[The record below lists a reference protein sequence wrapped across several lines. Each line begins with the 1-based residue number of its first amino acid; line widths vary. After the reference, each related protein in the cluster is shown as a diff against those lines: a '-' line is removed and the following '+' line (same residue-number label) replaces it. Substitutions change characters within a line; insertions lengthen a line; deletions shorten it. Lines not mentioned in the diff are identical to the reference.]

1 MRRLQRVCCVAVLLL
16 LCSPCQA
23 GEGSTVLGVPDEESV
38 ARATKLIRTTFAQE
52 YASAV
57 NLDLRAALARRLL
70 KEALETRDDAV
81 ARYALLCETR
91 EMAAKS
97 ADAATACRAIDELV
111 RLYGVAPGEMTLA
124 ALSAAARVALT
135 VPNQETLARSAM
147 AAADA
152 ALLRDEYDLAGR
164 LAALADATAQRTKRI
179 VLITDA
185 QDKVKEITWA
195 TQEYHSAR
203 AAIERLTTS
212 PDDARAK
219 SAAGRFK
226 CLVKNDWEHGLPLL
240 REGTDAEYKALAEK
254 DLAALT
260 APAGAQRETGDV
272 WWDLGEKHL
281 GRARLCCRSRAAY
294 WYQRCVDKLTGLP
307 KTVIEKRL
315 EELEIARLHEMH
327 MDPGLLGE
335 YFAGEKFEKQIDQR
349 VDGRLDLEW
358 KDRTAAGLPK
368 DAFSVRWTGYL
379 RVPVGGKYSLG
390 ILVNEGARV
399 YVDEKVVVEE
409 AKGSNK
415 RKPTSATVALSEGL
429 HPIKVEYWDGGGQA
443 KMKLFWA
450 VPGKGAAEEI
460 VPAKAFVHSK

>member
-1 MRRLQRVCCVAVLLL
+1 MRRWQTLCFAVTLLL
-16 LCSPCQA
+16 LSCPCRA

-52 YASAV
+52 YAAAV

-70 KEALETRDDAV
+70 KEAMETRDDAV

-111 RLYGVAPGEMTLA
+111 RQYGVSPGEITLT
-124 ALSAAARVALT
+124 ALSAVARVALT
-135 VPNQETLARSAM
+135 VPNQEALARSAI
-147 AAADA
+147 AAADS

-164 LAALADATAQRTKRI
+164 LAALADATAQRTRKL
-179 VLITDA
+179 VLVTDA
-185 QDKVKEITWA
+185 QEKVKEITWA
-195 TQEYHSAR
+195 TQEYQAAK

-212 PDDARAK
+212 PDDANAK

-240 REGTDAEYKALAEK
+240 REGTDAEYRALAEK

-260 APAGAQRETGDV
+260 APAGAQRETGDM

-281 GRARLCCRSRAAY
+281 GRARLCCRNRAAY

-307 KTVIEKRL
+307 KTVIEKRM

-335 YFAGEKFEKQIDQR
+335 YYAGTKFEKYLDRR
-349 VDGRLDLEW
+349 VDAQLNFEW
-358 KDRTAAGLPK
+358 KDAPGEGWPK
-368 DAFSVRWTGYL
+368 DGFSVRWTGYL
-379 RVPVGGKYSLG
+379 RVPASGKYALG
-390 ILVNEGARV
+390 LLVNEGARL
-399 YVDEKVVVEE
+399 YVDEKMVVEE
-409 AKGSNK
+409 PKGSNK
-415 RKPTSATVALSEGL
+415 RKPTSAIVALSEGL
-429 HPIKVEYWDGGGQA
+429 HPIKIEYWDGGGLA
-443 KMKLFWA
+443 RAKLFWA
-450 VPGKGAAEEI
+450 PPGKMAEEI
-460 VPAKAFVHSK
+460 VPTKAFVHSK